1 MTFEEWWDEF
11 WKLVPSESPAAFTLA
26 FKEVAQKAWEAALK
40 SSECSKQETR
50 G

>member
-1 MTFEEWWDEF
+1 MTFEEWWNEF
-11 WKLVPSESPAAFTLA
+11 WKPVGSASPAVLSSA

-40 SSECSKQETR
+40 SSECSKQEAK